1 LGGTFTVLI
10 ILNKIAMKSLK
21 VILGT
26 FLACTMLA
34 FSSGEKVPQKVKE
47 AFAKKFPM
55 AKKIK
60 WDKENSTEWEVEFK
74 MHKVAYSA
82 NFLEN
87 GTWKETEH
95 KIKVKEIPN
104 VVKTALMTA
113 FPGYDIEAAEIS
125 ETQEG
130 KVYEI
135 EIEKGE
141 TKMEVVLDPSGT
153 IVKKEVLKEND
164 KENDKEDNN

>member
-1 LGGTFTVLI
+1 
-10 ILNKIAMKSLK
+10 
-21 VILGT
+21 
-26 FLACTMLA
+26 
-34 FSSGEKVPQKVKE
+34 
-47 AFAKKFPM
+47 
-55 AKKIK
+55 
-60 WDKENSTEWEVEFK
+60 
-74 MHKVAYSA
+74 
-82 NFLEN
+82 
-87 GTWKETEH
+87 
-95 KIKVKEIPN
+95 
-104 VVKTALMTA
+104 MTA